1 MFKQIVIAL
10 LIFPMLGMHQLAAQE
25 DELRDP
31 TRPLNYRVATG
42 SGVKLELN
50 SILIGDQRKLAV
62 INGQRLRENEIIKGT
77 DGIRLRS
84 IESQAVVLQQG
95 AKIWRLRL
103 GGAAIRRTA
112 PTAN

>member
-1 MFKQIVIAL
+1 MFRSFIIAL
-10 LIFPMLGMHQLAAQE
+10 LLIPVLGAHQVVAQAT
-25 DELRDP
+25 ELRDP
-31 TRPLNYRVATG
+31 TRPLDYRVA
-42 SGVKLELN
+42 SGGAVALELN
-50 SILIGDQRKLAV
+50 SILIGENRKLAI
-62 INGQRLRENEIIKGT
+62 INGQQLRENDVIKDT